1 LQENTTIEEEL
12 LDAELRRDREEASP
26 VWQFQARGDLV
37 APREFL
43 KLGLRGQEVC
53 SWYKGQL
60 SVQFG
65 ARILDKQ
72 LYRGKDDSLWIQ
84 FKALSQFYQKL
95 ALDIHIM
102 SLRTM

>member
-1 LQENTTIEEEL
+1 MAVLGQ
-12 LDAELRRDREEASP
+12 
-26 VWQFQARGDLV
+26 GDLV
-37 APREFL
+37 APGKFL

-53 SWYKGQL
+53 NWYKGQC

-95 ALDIHIM
+95 ALGIHIM
-102 SLRTM
+102 SLWTM